1 MRRLLVALTTL
12 VVGVATLL
20 ALANGPT
27 QASDGPVSEPQCDP
41 GDQVLVL
48 DANRTG
54 KGPGS
59 SPEDAIEKEVRRIYP
74 NLPASSF
81 RRSRTEGNAVELVH
95 ERSGRRLVVV
105 ETEQVDG
112 GWGLDR
118 LVACNQVL
126 TEPGGRNR

>member
-1 MRRLLVALTTL
+1 MKRLLVALAAL
-12 VVGVATLL
+12 AVGVAALL
-20 ALANGPT
+20 ALSNGST
-27 QASDGPVSEPQCDP
+27 QASDGPASEPQCNA

-48 DANRTG
+48 DANRVG

-59 SPEDAIEKEVRRIYP
+59 SPEDAIDKEVRRIYP

-81 RRSRTEGNAVELVH
+81 RRSKTEGNHAELVH

-105 ETEQVDG
+105 ETEAVDG

-118 LVACNQVL
+118 LMACNSVL